1 MNSEGRIRLEFGK
14 QLQADHGRGANR
26 QIGLEF
32 FMRRNERAAVSISHQ
47 NGDEKQ
53 TAPPAQTQTPRGPNA
68 ALEAISVATKLLNGS
83 RVGQVG
89 PVDPCGQVKDLDP
102 SNPS

>member
-1 MNSEGRIRLEFGK
+1 MLICYVIWEIEGGGDATKAMNSEGRIRLEFGK

-68 ALEAISVATKLLNGS
+68 ALEAISVATS
-83 RVGQVG
+83 E
-89 PVDPCGQVKDLDP
+89 D
-102 SNPS
+102 